1 MMTKTMNVREY
12 IDYAECRQTGFGM
25 LMFLACVYACVCVRA
40 CVCVCVCVLCVSVC
54 VHVCLCVS
62 V

>member
-40 CVCVCVCVLCVSVC
+40 CVCLCVCCVCVCMRACVSVC
-54 VHVCLCVS
+54 VS